1 MSEPDVI
8 GRIKELC
15 AQRSWTNYR
24 LAKESG
30 ITYSTLNTLLR
41 KPAYFP
47 SIPTLCR
54 ICDGLGITLEQF
66 FAEET
71 PYTVTPEQKNHLIRW
86 NQLTDS
92 DKALA
97 EAYIDALL
105 DKRREDNKQ

>member
-1 MSEPDVI
+1 MTEPDVI

-15 AQRSWTNYR
+15 AQRGWTNYR

-41 KPAYFP
+41 SSSNYP

-66 FAEET
+66 FAGKE
-71 PYTVTPEQKNHLIRW
+71 PVTVTEEQRTHLERWQRLPEADR
-86 NQLTDS
+86 
-92 DKALA
+92 ALA
-97 EAYIDALL
+97 EAYIQALL
-105 DKRREDNKQ
+105 DKQKRE